1 MTLFRYFIVMVSSF
15 IFAISVQAEEAQ
27 EVSQYGITWKFDK
40 PHQVGKFI
48 SGDWWV
54 VGPVTIVSVTPSP
67 CKGPADEP
75 QTEAKS
81 IYGASATK
89 SDNRLRNGSMMILG
103 RNPKNPD
110 FTTQGYDSRLVNYN
124 PELSVS
130 FPCSMQPNQ
139 SLISTISSENYVK
152 GKLQTPA
159 IVGEYFSEAG
169 MSMSQP
175 KMSLVLETAAVLT
188 CLDKAP
194 PADAFRPPYAG
205 TNKTIYQAK
214 DIHWDLLPNLKP
226 VPATPDWNQ
235 VARVFERPWLDH
247 TDSWTVQMT
256 GPGLNQPNYGGG
268 FAFMTSRA
276 SLMLMLDGPKDQ
288 KEKLMIGYLQL
299 GIDLHGLSECGRMWF
314 SDGGHWMGRKWPIY
328 FASILLDKP
337 ELRTFPPVDP
347 AYPILY
353 EKIKLDSGSEG
364 PVPTTFFSEDLD
376 TYYGKGF
383 AGQTVLW
390 QVTYHSHARQPHL
403 EKNPKE
409 WNDSDRF
416 VNAYMWTGGNWGG
429 FALSALY
436 LKAKAL
442 WNHDAFFD
450 YCDWYMKPG
459 QTRYHIKH
467 GEKEGTFK
475 PTRNNTEPF
484 AEQMWDAYRAGAP
497 EQPGG
502 RDNLKWVW
510 TDGKMSKNGQSF
522 SATKGH
528 LVQNPKP

>member
-1 MTLFRYFIVMVSSF
+1 MTLFRSF
-15 IFAISVQAEEAQ
+15 TLSLLALTLTTTAKAEEAG

-40 PHQVGKFI
+40 PCQVGKFI
-48 SGDWWV
+48 TGDWWV
-54 VGPVTIVSVTPSP
+54 VGPVTIVSITPAPSP
-67 CKGPADEP
+67 APADEP
-75 QTEAKS
+75 ETDGKS
-81 IYGASATK
+81 IYGASSLK
-89 SDNRLRNGSMMILG
+89 SDKRLRNGSMMILG
-103 RNPKNPD
+103 RNPKNAA
-110 FTTQGYDSRLVNYN
+110 FTAQGYDSRLLNYN

-130 FPCSMQPNQ
+130 FPCSMKPNQ
-139 SLISTISSENYVK
+139 SLISTISSENYDK

-159 IVGEYFSEAG
+159 IVGEFFSEIK

-175 KMSLVLETAAVLT
+175 KMPLALETASVLT

-194 PADAFRPPYAG
+194 PTDAFRPPYAG
-205 TNKTIYQAK
+205 PNKPIYLAK
-214 DIHWDLLPNLKP
+214 EIHWDLLPNLKP
-226 VPATPDWNQ
+226 VASTPDWTQ
-235 VARVFERPWLDH
+235 VARIFERPWIDH
-247 TDSWTVQMT
+247 INSWMIQMT
-256 GPGLNQPNYGGG
+256 GPGLNQPNYGGA

-276 SLMLMLDGPKDQ
+276 SLMLMLEGTKDQ

-337 ELRTFPPVDP
+337 ELRTFPAVDP
-347 AYPILY
+347 AYPVLY
-353 EKIKLDSGSEG
+353 EKLKLDSGSEG
-364 PVPTTFFSEDLD
+364 LTPTTFFSEDLD
-376 TYYGKGF
+376 SYYGKGA
-383 AGQTVLW
+383 AGQTALW
-390 QVTYHSHARQPHL
+390 QVVFHSHARQPHL
-403 EKNPKE
+403 EKDLKD
-409 WNDSDRF
+409 WNGDDRF
-416 VNAYMWTGGNWGG
+416 VNAYMWTGGNWSG

-459 QTRYHIKH
+459 QTRYNIKH
-467 GEKEGTFK
+467 GEKEGTYK

-484 AEQMWDAYRAGAP
+484 AQQMWDAYRTGAP
-497 EQPGG
+497 EQAGG

-510 TDGKMSKNGQSF
+510 TDGKMSENAQSF
-522 SATKGH
+522 SATKGR